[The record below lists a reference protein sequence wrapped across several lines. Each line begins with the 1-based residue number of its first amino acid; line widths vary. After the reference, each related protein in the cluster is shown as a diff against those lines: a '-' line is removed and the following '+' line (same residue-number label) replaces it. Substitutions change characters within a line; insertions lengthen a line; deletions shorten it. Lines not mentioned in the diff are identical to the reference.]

1 MSVATAHSASAVPP
15 ADETP
20 AAGEVP
26 SRDEGFW
33 VEPGTAGDETPTDA
47 PAGEVPARSSGG
59 ETPARSS
66 DEAAAALPSTGEI
79 PAQASGDE
87 IPAQAPG
94 DEIPAQTPGDEIP
107 AQTPDDEAPAQASG
121 DDTPVDAVDEQVAR
135 DARDFGVY
143 ARTGGWAFALKVARS
158 VRPGGETAG
167 ETSKVSAKRFAEL
180 AGCSPERVMRY
191 YKAWDKAAD
200 DGMVPHFEALAPG
213 EEIDLPDSDVWLTY
227 YSSRSG
233 ATSDRGTA
241 ITAAAEA
248 EGIRPTKALE
258 VAENPTALRA
268 AILADPST
276 AQAARTAL
284 LDRLKEDPSLQTELA
299 RDIARTDELKK
310 AVANETQAAS
320 RIGYVRQIVENGQV
334 KTPAGQVID
343 ATAELRAEA
352 ERHLSL
358 IDELDDDEDTGEWAT
373 EAYDTVKELVV
384 QTVEADPELRV
395 QERRT
400 KFYSSLQK
408 ATKVF
413 EELTLDDAVDLDAI
427 YEDDMLQRLEDL
439 QQALN
444 TCIAALRKASPGE

>member
-1 MSVATAHSASAVPP
+1 VSVATAHSASAVPP

-20 AAGEVP
+20 ATPDAAEAAP
-26 SRDEGFW
+26 AQDEGFW
-33 VEPGTAGDETPTDA
+33 VEPVAAGEQAAGAAPGAGVPAQSSGDQVSDAHVSDDATAGEDISDDD
-47 PAGEVPARSSGG
+47 SS
-59 ETPARSS
+59 A
-66 DEAAAALPSTGEI
+66 
-79 PAQASGDE
+79 
-87 IPAQAPG
+87 
-94 DEIPAQTPGDEIP
+94 
-107 AQTPDDEAPAQASG
+107 
-121 DDTPVDAVDEQVAR
+121 DAVDEQVAR
-135 DARDFGVY
+135 DAREFGVY

-158 VRPGGETAG
+158 VRPGGEAAG
-167 ETSKVSAKRFAEL
+167 ETVKVSAKRFADL

-191 YKAWDKAAD
+191 YKAWDRAAD

-213 EEIDLPDSDVWLTY
+213 EEVDLPDSDVWLTY
-227 YSSRSG
+227 YSSRSS

-310 AVANETQAAS
+310 AVANETQAAT

-334 KTPAGQVID
+334 KTAAGQVID

-384 QTVEADPELRV
+384 QTVESNPELRV